1 MVLHILTEKQHSN
14 EGRAQVSQGS
24 LNKNFSSEEKEKSSP
39 CSSDLKNWLTFLT
52 LLPFQA
58 PVLPLLCRGE
68 LCDQKHF
75 FAISVNAHI
84 YSGPLKQPMAF
95 RIRVIRV

>member
-1 MVLHILTEKQHSN
+1 MQEEHSLPFQI
-14 EGRAQVSQGS
+14 QVSQGS
-24 LNKNFSSEEKEKSSP
+24 FWSLMSFKPYGRGKKKQKKTTK
-39 CSSDLKNWLTFLT
+39 CSSDLKDWLTFLR

-58 PVLPLLCRGE
+58 PVLPLVCRGE
-68 LCDQKHF
+68 VCDQRRF

-95 RIRVIRV
+95 RIRV

>member
-1 MVLHILTEKQHSN
+1 MKEEHRFPFHI
-14 EGRAQVSQGS
+14 QVSQGS

-68 LCDQKHF
+68 VCDQKHF